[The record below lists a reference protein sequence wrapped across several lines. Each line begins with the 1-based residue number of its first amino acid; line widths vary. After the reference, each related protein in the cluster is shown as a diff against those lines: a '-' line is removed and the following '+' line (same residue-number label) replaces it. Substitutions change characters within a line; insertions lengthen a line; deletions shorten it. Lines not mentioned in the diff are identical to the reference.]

1 MSGSSLIVRGYITKS
16 SIEDKVSNCKF
27 TYTSCKKILAQLRG
41 YHTLKYKRPTKR
53 CVAAYRMMK
62 LCSLS
67 DIKLLD
73 HIVTDLYL
81 STYWQHVK

>member
-1 MSGSSLIVRGYITKS
+1 MSGSCLIVSVYITKS

-27 TYTSCKKILAQLRG
+27 TDTSYKKILAQLRG

-62 LCSLS
+62 LYSLS
-67 DIKLLD
+67 DIEVLD
-73 HIVTDLYL
+73 HIVKDLYL
-81 STYWQHVK
+81 SIYWQHVK